1 MYRKRRT
8 AVFLAGVLLAGM
20 LSGCAGPAGGGTP
33 GQVEGESS
41 GEQAAT
47 GTDASGE
54 TVKTPRIQMER
65 AA

>member
-47 GTDASGE
+47 ATDASGGNRE
-54 TVKTPRIQMER
+54 NTADTD
-65 AA
+65 